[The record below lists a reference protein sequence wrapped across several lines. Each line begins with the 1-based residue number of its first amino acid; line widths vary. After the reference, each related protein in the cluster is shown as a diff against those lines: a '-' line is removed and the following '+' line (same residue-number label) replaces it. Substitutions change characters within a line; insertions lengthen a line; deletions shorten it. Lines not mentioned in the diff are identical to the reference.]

1 MKKYYKFLFISLLTL
16 LWSVEI
22 KAQAFFDDF
31 TSATV
36 NTAEWNIANQVW
48 GNVAGRRSNGGV
60 VPQNVR
66 ITNGNLVIEAHGNQY
81 TGPVAGHGQNTRVG
95 GAIYT
100 KRQFASGSYEV
111 RAKIVPNAGAL
122 SAFWTYYYENDNYN
136 HEIDFEMP
144 GRNQPPNSPATS
156 SLDYG
161 LATSWRGVGAAQ
173 HKVNDVYFGNQV
185 DGNYHLYRFE
195 WHTGGNGQAARVEW
209 YYDNRLVATN
219 TDPAVIPNHIS
230 NFWVGVWFPWW
241 IAEPNFNTLY
251 MYVDWVRITPFNEP
265 NDFPAPVCSTA
276 PNMPGLVV
284 GNTTVAAGSTQ
295 TYYVDNVPGATSYVW
310 TLPSG
315 WTGTSTTSAITAGV
329 GNAGGTIS
337 VRSRNSCGTSAART
351 FNVTVGSCTAPPQPG
366 LIVGNTTVASGTN
379 QTYYVDNVPG
389 ATSYTWTLPSGWTG
403 TSTTNAITARVGTT
417 GGAIS
422 VRSNNSC
429 GTSTT
434 RSITVTVNGASNLA
448 LGKPAFASSNET
460 STLTPNQAV
469 DGSLTTRWA
478 SQYTHAQWIYVDLG
492 ATYNVNRVKI
502 NWEAAYGRDYQ
513 IQISSN
519 ATTWTNMASIVGNTS
534 LERDH
539 TGLAGTGRYVRIN
552 GTLRGTQYGYSIF
565 ELQVF
570 GSSARLAINELTT
583 GEEESLTIY
592 PNPSNSSTQIKY
604 QVSENEKVTLEIFD
618 INGVKVQTLLRR
630 KSRKAGS
637 YTESFEALNPGTYV
651 IRLSVG
657 SKVFNK
663 HLYKQ

>member
-1 MKKYYKFLFISLLTL
+1 MLKFYKILFSCALLLLFSL
-16 LWSVEI
+16 EI

-36 NTAEWNIANQVW
+36 NTADWTVANQVW

-66 ITNGNLVIEAHGNQY
+66 ISNGNLVIEAHGNQY

-100 KRQFASGSYEV
+100 KRQFASGSFEV
-111 RAKIVPNAGAL
+111 RAKVLPNPGAL

-136 HEIDFEMP
+136 HEIDFEVP
-144 GRNQPPNSPATS
+144 GRNQAPNSPATS
-156 SLDYG
+156 SMEWG
-161 LATSWRGVGAAQ
+161 LCTSWRGVGAGQ
-173 HKVNDVYFGNQV
+173 YKTNDKYFGNQI

-209 YYDNRLVATN
+209 YYDNVLIASN
-219 TDPAVIPNHIS
+219 TDPAVVPNHAGNYWI
-230 NFWVGVWFPWW
+230 GVWFPWW
-241 IAEPNFNTLY
+241 IAEPNFNILH

-265 NDFPAPVCSTA
+265 NDVPAPVCSTA
-276 PNMPGLVV
+276 PPQPGLIV
-284 GNTTVAAGSTQ
+284 GNTTVAAGTTQ

-315 WTGTSTTSAITAGV
+315 WTGTSTTNAVTATV
-329 GNAGGTIS
+329 GSTGGTIS
-337 VRSRNSCGTSAART
+337 VRSRNSCGTSTARSV
-351 FNVTVGSCTAPPQPG
+351 NVTVSSCTVPPQPG
-366 LIVGNTTVASGTN
+366 LIVGNTSVAAGSS

-389 ATSYTWTLPSGWTG
+389 ATSYTWTIPSGWTG
-403 TSTTNAITARVGTT
+403 TSTTNAINTRVGSS
-417 GGAIS
+417 GGTIS

-429 GTSTT
+429 GTSTA
-434 RSITVTVNGASNLA
+434 RSINVSVTGAPNLA
-448 LGKPAFASSNET
+448 LNKPAFASSNET
-460 STLTPNQAV
+460 STLTPAKAV
-469 DGSLTTRWA
+469 DGSFTTRWS
-478 SQYTHAQWIYVDLG
+478 SQYSNAQWIYVDLG

-519 ATTWTNMASIVGNTS
+519 ASTWTNMASIVGNTS

-552 GTLRGTQYGYSIF
+552 GILRGTQYGYSIF

-570 GSSARLAINELTT
+570 GSSARLGSVELANEDDQLLTVF
-583 GEEESLTIY
+583 
-592 PNPSNSSTQIKY
+592 PNPSHAAVQINY
-604 QVSENEKVTLEIFD
+604 HVLENEKVTLEVYDLKGIK
-618 INGVKVQTLLRR
+618 IQTLFR
-630 KSRKAGS
+630 KKYHKAGN
-637 YTESFEALNPGTYV
+637 YTESFEGLDPGTYV
-651 IRLSVG
+651 IRLSAG
-657 SKVFNK
+657 KKLLNKV
-663 HLYKQ
+663 LYKQ